1 MRRWLP
7 VLALLSVIGS
17 SISSGQCGIVDCI
30 EQKALTVPRIR
41 GHVFDAT
48 GILIP
53 GVLISVSSDTR
64 PEVQLKTDASGQ
76 FNFNVSP
83 GRYVL
88 KASYPG
94 FEVTK
99 ARLDVG
105 ADILS
110 LLHPTALRVIL
121 SVGSMD
127 CPWVTTSNKEFK
139 ELTDK
144 HVTQK

>member
-1 MRRWLP
+1 MKRWLP
-7 VLALLSVIGS
+7 VLVLFAGLGS

-76 FNFNVSP
+76 FNFKVSP

-94 FEVTK
+94 FEVKK

-121 SVGSMD
+121 SVGLCD

-139 ELTDK
+139 ELVHK
-144 HVTQK
+144 HAMRK